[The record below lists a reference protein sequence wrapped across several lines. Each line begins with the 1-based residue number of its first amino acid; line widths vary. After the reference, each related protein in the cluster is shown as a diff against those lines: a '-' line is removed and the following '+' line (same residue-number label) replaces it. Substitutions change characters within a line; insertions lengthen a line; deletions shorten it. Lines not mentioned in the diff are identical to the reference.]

1 MMWLRIFLL
10 LFILGFIDIGY
21 TSAKRLSSSLRFGNS
36 RSSSSHRIS
45 KPTLSSSGGYS
56 SRGHVSA
63 SPNHEQ
69 ISSINSKPLNT
80 GYMRGSAVPHQQS
93 NKDINTPFLHGEG
106 GGATKPKTDVNHQTS
121 NIGFNANAKPPSPYT
136 PSAPIIPIHDS
147 KPLFSSAPSQAP
159 SFGHSGTHVNQGSG
173 IPTHQSPIGFKPDV
187 YPNNN
192 SPIGFKPSVYPN
204 NNFGSQP
211 SHPHNPPYP
220 SASMPYPSQ
229 TIPHSNPG
237 SPFIPPMSQQPF
249 GGHSMNYPQGHGSFP
264 VTHNYPL
271 QSGVPH
277 YPNMQTSHP
286 MNNHYAPGGYAPG
299 GYGSGPAF
307 YPQQQGQYL
316 AQPAAQPYIP
326 GQTVL
331 MVPGQQ
337 SSGRGFGDMIKEA
350 LVFSTINAGVNRLIN
365 PHQHYYEPKP
375 SGTEGS
381 TGGSTGTTTHITY
394 NNQYFN
400 NYPVNGTNG
409 TMDPQNM
416 GSPPN
421 PMYNPTG
428 SNPQQNSAIP
438 IANSGIYYPPSNIPG
453 ISDGNNVRS
462 PNQLGVTGVSTVTKN
477 DTNLY
482 VQGNDSN
489 KQINNTT
496 ANTADIY
503 QYIISDNDLYKI
515 SEDLFAQEE
524 HNLTKYII
532 MNLQARSNPGN
543 VTDVAERQLLYVQ
556 SDAYNILTIK
566 VIRMLYENYERNSS
580 KKENRT
586 FEKRMEENIF
596 LDVILNTNV
605 MHTAM
610 KWLSSRGFI
619 DPDDFERKDILRHI
633 WFTQFHGT
641 SSGFERVFASE
652 VYGDTDILGVQDWIY
667 FNHEESSKNIN
678 YMGYVDKMDLG
689 NKASLV
695 KLNFNMNGITRPNVT
710 IFVGTT
716 PELEMALY
724 TICFYAR
731 PNNLCPVSL
740 GNTTFNIYTHAFR
753 YFGKDLIDLALPII

>member
-10 LFILGFIDIGY
+10 FFILGFIDIGY
-21 TSAKRLSSSLRFGNS
+21 TSAIKSSFSSRFGSS
-36 RSSSSHRIS
+36 RTSSSHRIS
-45 KPTLSSSGGYS
+45 KPTLSSGGHHPSGGHIS
-56 SRGHVSA
+56 SSSDHGK
-63 SPNHEQ
+63 

-80 GYMRGSAVPHQQS
+80 GHMTGSTVTHQQS
-93 NKDINTPFLHGEG
+93 HKDINTPFLHGEG

-121 NIGFNANAKPPSPYT
+121 NIGFSTNAKPPSPYA

-147 KPLFSSAPSQAP
+147 KPLFSSAPPQAP
-159 SFGHSGTHVNQGSG
+159 SFGQPGTRVNQGAG
-173 IPTHQSPIGFKPDV
+173 MPIHQSPIGFKPEV

-204 NNFGSQP
+204 NNFGSQS
-211 SHPHNPPYP
+211 SHPLNPPYP
-220 SASMPYPSQ
+220 SHSMPYPSQ

-237 SPFIPPMSQQPF
+237 SPYIPPMSQQPF
-249 GGHSMNYPQGHGSFP
+249 GGHSMNYPQGHAPFP

-277 YPNMQTSHP
+277 YPNMQTGHP

-299 GYGSGPAF
+299 PAL

-365 PHQHYYEPKP
+365 PHQHYYEPRP

-400 NYPVNGTNG
+400 NYPANG

-416 GSPPN
+416 GSPN

-428 SNPQQNSAIP
+428 SNPQQNPALP
-438 IANSGIYYPPSNIPG
+438 MTNTGVYYPPSNIPSV
-453 ISDGNNVRS
+453 SDGNNARL
-462 PNQLGVTGVSTVTKN
+462 PNQLGVTGVSMKN
-477 DTNLY
+477 DPNLY

-489 KQINNTT
+489 KQVNNTI

-503 QYIISDNDLYKI
+503 QYFISDNDLYKI
-515 SEDLFAQEE
+515 SEDLFAQEK
-524 HNLTKYII
+524 HNVSKYIVI
-532 MNLQARSNPGN
+532 NLQARSKPGN
-543 VTDVAERQLLYVQ
+543 ITDVAERPLLYVEPEV
-556 SDAYNILTIK
+556 YNILTIK
-566 VIRMLYENYERNSS
+566 FIRMLYDNYERNSS
-580 KKENRT
+580 KKESRT
-586 FEKRMEENIF
+586 FEKRMEENLF
-596 LDVILNTNV
+596 LDTILNTNV
-605 MHTAM
+605 MHIAM
-610 KWLSSRGFI
+610 KWLSARGFI

-633 WFTQFHGT
+633 WFTQFSGT

-652 VYGDTDILGVQDWIY
+652 IYGDTDILGVQDWIY
-667 FNHEESSKNIN
+667 FDHEESSKNID

-695 KLNFNMNGITRPNVT
+695 KLNFKMNGIIRPNVT

-753 YFGKDLIDLALPII
+753 YYGKDLIDLALPIF

>member
-10 LFILGFIDIGY
+10 FFILGFIDIGY
-21 TSAKRLSSSLRFGNS
+21 TSAIKSSFSSRFGSS
-36 RSSSSHRIS
+36 RTSSSHRIS
-45 KPTLSSSGGYS
+45 KPTLSSGGHHPSGGHIS
-56 SRGHVSA
+56 SSSDHGK
-63 SPNHEQ
+63 

-80 GYMRGSAVPHQQS
+80 GHMTGSTVTHQQS
-93 NKDINTPFLHGEG
+93 HKDINTPFLHGEG

-121 NIGFNANAKPPSPYT
+121 NIGFSTNAKPPSSPYA

-147 KPLFSSAPSQAP
+147 KPLFSSAPPQAP
-159 SFGHSGTHVNQGSG
+159 SFGQSGTHVNQGAG
-173 IPTHQSPIGFKPDV
+173 MPIHQSPIGFKPEV

-204 NNFGSQP
+204 NNFGSQS
-211 SHPHNPPYP
+211 SHPLNPPYP
-220 SASMPYPSQ
+220 SHSMPYPSQ

-237 SPFIPPMSQQPF
+237 SPYIPPMPQQPF
-249 GGHSMNYPQGHGSFP
+249 GGHSMNYPQGHAPFP

-277 YPNMQTSHP
+277 YPNMQTGHP

-299 GYGSGPAF
+299 PAL

-365 PHQHYYEPKP
+365 PHQHYYEPRP

-400 NYPVNGTNG
+400 NYPANG

-428 SNPQQNSAIP
+428 SNPLQNP
-438 IANSGIYYPPSNIPG
+438 TLPMTNTGVYYPPSNIPSV
-453 ISDGNNVRS
+453 SDGNNDARL
-462 PNQLGVTGVSTVTKN
+462 PNQLGVTGVSMKN
-477 DTNLY
+477 DPNLY

-489 KQINNTT
+489 KQVNNTI

-503 QYIISDNDLYKI
+503 QYFISDNDLYKI

-524 HNLTKYII
+524 HNVSKYIVI
-532 MNLQARSNPGN
+532 NLQARSKPGN
-543 VTDVAERQLLYVQ
+543 ITDVAERPLLYVEPEV
-556 SDAYNILTIK
+556 YNILTIK
-566 VIRMLYENYERNSS
+566 VIRMLYDNYERNSS

-586 FEKRMEENIF
+586 FEKRMEENLF
-596 LDVILNTNV
+596 LDTILNTNV

-633 WFTQFHGT
+633 WFTQFSGT

-652 VYGDTDILGVQDWIY
+652 IYGDTDILGVQDWIY
-667 FNHEESSKNIN
+667 FDHEESSKNIN

-695 KLNFNMNGITRPNVT
+695 KLNLKMNGIIRPNVT

-753 YFGKDLIDLALPII
+753 YYGKDLIDLALPIF